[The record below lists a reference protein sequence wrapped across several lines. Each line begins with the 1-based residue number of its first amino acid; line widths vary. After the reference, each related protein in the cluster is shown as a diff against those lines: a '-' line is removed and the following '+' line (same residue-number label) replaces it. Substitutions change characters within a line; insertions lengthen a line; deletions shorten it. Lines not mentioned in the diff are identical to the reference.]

1 MRLPSGCQWYPMR
14 RLLVRFLLLSLLLL
28 LLSRLA
34 LIGWQWPRVAEA
46 GGLWPVLLGGLRID
60 LSLLAIICLIP
71 ALLAPWLGHRR
82 WPTRVT
88 AGWLRLWWLALV
100 VLEVATPQFI
110 VEYDLRPNRLF
121 IEYLVN
127 PREVA
132 AMLWQGYKLAL
143 FGGGAVIA
151 LLVWAGWRLLPAT
164 ADARSLPW
172 QWRPVVSLVAVAVL
186 FLAARGT
193 LAHRP
198 LNPALVA
205 HSSDTLVNTLALNS
219 AYSVAYA
226 VYQLGRDK
234 PLSYGEMAEAEMH
247 QLIRAEAR
255 IDGPVLDPQLPTL
268 REQDPAVVR
277 AKPLNLVIL
286 VQESLGAQYVG
297 ALGGRGLT
305 PELDKLLSQGWAFT
319 NLYAT
324 GTRSVR
330 GLEALTTGF
339 LPTPAM
345 AVVKLPKAQN
355 GFFSLAGLLDQHGYH
370 SRFVYGGESH
380 FDNMRGFFLGNGF
393 DQIHDLPKFT
403 KPGFVGSWGASDEDM
418 YNELHQLLLKDDQ
431 PSFTLAFTVSNHSPW
446 EYPAGRIQPEGDPA
460 TVDNTVRYA
469 DWAMGQFF
477 ERARQSPYWANTL
490 FLVVADHDAR
500 VYGASDIPLERFHIP
515 ALIVGADVAPRR
527 DDRLVSQIDLAPTL
541 LSLMGLE
548 TFHPMVGVDLQRYSP
563 ERAMMQYDNNFGLLS
578 GDQLLV
584 LKPQHPPSQFRL
596 TAEGLAAAAVD
607 DSLAKRALA
616 YTLWPVWAYQSE
628 RYRVPEPQ
636 RYGELL
642 GRD

>member
-1 MRLPSGCQWYPMR
+1 MRSLV
-14 RLLVRFLLLSLLLL
+14 VRFLLLSLLLL

-46 GGLWPVLLGGLRID
+46 GGLWPLLLGGLRID
-60 LSLLAIICLIP
+60 LSLLAIICLLP

-82 WPTRVT
+82 WPTLLT
-88 AGWLRLWWLALV
+88 AGWLRLWWLLLV

-110 VEYDLRPNRLF
+110 LEYDLRPNRLF

-151 LLVWAGWRLLPAT
+151 LLVWAGWRLLPVQ
-164 ADARSLPW
+164 ADARPMAW
-172 QWRPVVSLVAVAVL
+172 QWRPVVSVVAVTLL

-226 VYQLGRDK
+226 VYQMGRDK

-255 IDGPVLDPQLPTL
+255 IDGPLLDPQLPTL
-268 REQDPAVVR
+268 RELDPAVVR

-286 VQESLGAQYVG
+286 VQESLGAQYVS

-305 PELDKLLSQGWAFT
+305 PELDKLINEGWAFT

-355 GFFSLAGLLDQHGYH
+355 GFFSLAGLLDQYGYR

-403 KPGFVGSWGASDEDM
+403 QPGFVGSWGASDEDM
-418 YNELHQLLLKDDQ
+418 FNELHQLLLKDDQ

-477 ERARQSPYWANTL
+477 ARARQSAYWHNTL

-515 ALIVGADVAPRR
+515 AVIVGADLAPRL

-548 TFHPMVGVDLQRYSP
+548 TFHPMVGVDLLRHSP

-584 LKPQHPPSQFRL
+584 LKPQQAASQFQLNGGAL
-596 TAEGLAAAAVD
+596 TPIAVD
-607 DSLAKRALA
+607 KNLARRALA

>member
-1 MRLPSGCQWYPMR
+1 MRL
-14 RLLVRFLLLSLLLL
+14 LLVRFLLLSLLLL
-28 LLSRLA
+28 LLSRLG
-34 LIGWQWPRVAEA
+34 LIAWQWPRVAEA
-46 GGLWPVLLGGLRID
+46 GGLWPLLLGGLRID
-60 LSLLAIICLIP
+60 LSLLAIIGLLP

-82 WPTRVT
+82 WPTLLT
-88 AGWLRLWWLALV
+88 AGWLRLWWLLLV

-110 VEYDLRPNRLF
+110 LEYDLRPNRLF

-151 LLVWAGWRLLPAT
+151 LLVWAGWRLLPVQ
-164 ADARSLPW
+164 ADARPLPW
-172 QWRPVVSLVAVAVL
+172 QWRPLVSLVAVAVL

-226 VYQLGRDK
+226 VYQMGRDK

-268 REQDPAVVR
+268 RELDPAVVR

-305 PELDKLLSQGWAFT
+305 PELDKLINEGWAFT

-355 GFFSLAGLLDQHGYH
+355 GFFSLAGLLDQHGYR

-403 KPGFVGSWGASDEDM
+403 QPGFVGSWGASDEDM
-418 YNELHQLLLKDDQ
+418 FNELHQLLLKDDQ

-446 EYPAGRIQPEGDPA
+446 EYPAGRIQPDGDPA

-477 ERARQSPYWANTL
+477 ARARQSAYWHNTL

-515 ALIVGADVAPRR
+515 AVIVGADLAPRL
-527 DDRLVSQIDLAPTL
+527 DNRLVSQIDLAPTL

-548 TFHPMVGVDLQRYSP
+548 TFHPMVGVDLLRHSP

-584 LKPQHPPSQFRL
+584 LKPQQAASQFQLNGGAL
-596 TAEGLAAAAVD
+596 TPIAVD
-607 DSLAKRALA
+607 KNLARRALA